1 MSRFWSN
8 NVELYDEITIKAL
21 PDEWK
26 DKVES
31 GEVEIWDVPEDIRY
45 KAAIKGE
52 RDFWASRVDEA
63 MMRKKAERENIK

>member
-26 DKVES
+26 EKVES
-31 GEVEIWDVPEDIRY
+31 GEIDIRDVPEDIRY
-45 KAAIKGE
+45 KAAIEGE
-52 RDFWASRVDEA
+52 QDFWASRVDEA
-63 MMRKKAERENIK
+63 MMRKKEI